1 MTTQERDEYNWAYFS
16 TDNIIT
22 ELISHLD
29 CNNDELYIKMLL
41 RYQEIVMRALKA
53 QCLGEIKNDRQKS

>member
-1 MTTQERDEYNWAYFS
+1 MTTQERDEYNWAYFT

-29 CNNDELYIKMLL
+29 YNNDKLYIKMLL
-41 RYQEIVMRALKA
+41 QYQKIVMKALKA
-53 QCLGEIKNDRQKS
+53 QCLEEK

>member
-29 CNNDELYIKMLL
+29 YNNDELYIKMLL
-41 RYQEIVMRALKA
+41 HYKKIVMKALKEK
-53 QCLGEIKNDRQKS
+53 CLGE

>member
-1 MTTQERDEYNWAYFS
+1 MTYQERDEYNWAYFS

-22 ELISHLD
+22 ELITHL
-29 CNNDELYIKMLL
+29 NTNDDKLYIKMLL

-53 QCLGEIKNDRQKS
+53 QCLGEIKND